1 MSWVSLLVVIH
12 VELTCIVS
20 WLPSSLSVHCKLGFI
35 VSLRP
40 LCEASIA
47 SRLELWVGL
56 VREVQRICPHVRT
69 KNLWSFMLRVVEG
82 RHDGRRP
89 EDIRWSRVDVMER
102 SGSTWN
108 RSTSYPPPRILGWV
122 EVRWGWVSAVWG
134 STQLWVLR
142 GGWGTPLGRMVKG
155 STWRTCSFKFEV

>member
-1 MSWVSLLVVIH
+1 MLSWRALWVDSHHLLASIVSWVSL
-12 VELTCIVS
+12 S
-20 WLPSSLSVHCKLGFI
+20 AYVHCVRL
-35 VSLRP
+35 P
-40 LCEASIA
+40 LP
-47 SRLELWVGL
+47 VGL
-56 VREVQRICPHVRT
+56 NCELAWWGKSYVRT

-89 EDIRWSRVDVMER
+89 EDIRWSRVDVAER